1 MDPFTAALNRPPRRD
16 PRKRCGVGD
25 WIRSRTDAEQDAIAR
40 LLADTDRKNSE
51 LAELF
56 QENGMTLEM
65 NAMRKHRVGLCACRR

>member
-1 MDPFTAALNRPPRRD
+1 
-16 PRKRCGVGD
+16 
-25 WIRSRTDAEQDAIAR
+25 
-40 LLADTDRKNSE
+40 LADTDRKNSE